1 MGIRKFAIAAIASV
15 GLAAT
20 AQADHHMDDGMK
32 DKPTVTDIVVNSD
45 QHTTLETAVVEA
57 GLAETLAGKGPFT
70 VFAPTDEA
78 FAALPEGT
86 LESLLK
92 PENSGKLKDIL
103 TYHTVEGYY
112 LTVSTLLTVEQGG
125 TEKPSVTALN
135 GSELTFS
142 KEGDTI
148 YVIDAEGN
156 KVNVTTTGI
165 EASNGVVHV
174 IDGVLMP

>member
-1 MGIRKFAIAAIASV
+1 MMIRTFAIALITSF
-15 GLAAT
+15 GLVAT
-20 AQADHHMDDGMK
+20 AQADHHKEDGMK

-57 GLAETLAGKGPFT
+57 GLAETLSGKGPFT

-86 LESLLK
+86 LETLLK
-92 PENSGKLKDIL
+92 PENQAQLQGIL
-103 TYHTVEGYY
+103 TYHVVDGK
-112 LTVSTLLTVEQGG
+112 VSSEKLLGLIETGERMYEVDTMNGEVIARTESGAVTLE
-125 TEKPSVTALN
+125 
-135 GSELTFS
+135 
-142 KEGDTI
+142 
-148 YVIDAEGN
+148 DAQGN
-156 KVNVTTTGI
+156 KVTVTMTDI

>member
-1 MGIRKFAIAAIASV
+1 MSIRTFAVALIASI
-15 GLAAT
+15 GLAT
-20 AQADHHMDDGMK
+20 VAQADHHKGDGMK

-70 VFAPTDEA
+70 VFAPTDDA

-86 LESLLK
+86 LETLLK
-92 PENSGKLKDIL
+92 PENQEQLQGIL
-103 TYHTVEGYY
+103 TYHVVDGR
-112 LTVSTLLTVEQGG
+112 
-125 TEKPSVTALN
+125 VTAEKLLGLIETGDTMYEVETLN
-135 GSELTFS
+135 G
-142 KEGDTI
+142 D
-148 YVIDAEGN
+148 VIARTETGEVTLEDAQGN
-156 KVNVTTTGI
+156 KVTVIMTNI